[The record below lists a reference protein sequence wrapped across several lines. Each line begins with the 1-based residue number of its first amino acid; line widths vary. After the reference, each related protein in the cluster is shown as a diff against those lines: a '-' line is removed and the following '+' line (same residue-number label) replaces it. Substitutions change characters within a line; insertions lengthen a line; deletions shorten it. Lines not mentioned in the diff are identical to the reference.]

1 MNIKNTKNRMRSLLL
16 LTMLTIGLF
25 ANATETNKSD
35 SGKKGGISGTVID
48 NADGRPVEYATVALY
63 KKDNQQLIT
72 GGISDSEGFFKIKDT
87 PPGSYY
93 LTITFMGYNTITVP
107 DIKVQKDIRKIDL
120 GTINIKPNTKDIE
133 AVNVV
138 ADQASVQYKIDKKVI
153 NVSQQLTAKSGTAID
168 ILENVPSV
176 KVDIEGNVSL
186 RGSGSFTVLIDGRPT
201 VLDPSDALS
210 QIPAGAIENIEIITN
225 PSAKYEPDGAAGI
238 INIVT
243 KKNKLKGMSGIVN
256 ANVGRFDNYGGDFTI
271 DSRSEKVHFYLGG
284 DYNHRTR
291 PGELEYNRDV
301 FYNNGNDYH
310 VVSDGDFNFN
320 SQKYSLRGGVDWS
333 VSKKDIIG
341 INVRVG
347 NRDRSRLMEKNYE
360 EYFDLDLTKDIYIT
374 EDISGHGGNFYE
386 ASLNYKHTF
395 DKEKAHF
402 IEAQVITD
410 GRDSDEESENIKRF
424 TDQRIA
430 SATKSTEVG
439 PSSGLRLKLDYSQPF
454 SWGGKLEA
462 GWQSQFTLSDDY
474 NKVYNFDTVNNDYI
488 YQDQY
493 SNHTKYNRTT
503 HAAYS
508 TFGGEYGDFGYQA
521 GLRMEYTYRLL
532 EMVEKQ
538 EEFLIERPDFF
549 PTLHISYQLQQE
561 QQTMAS
567 YTRRIVRP
575 RGRQLEP
582 FVTFRDP
589 YNVYQGN
596 PELLP
601 EYVNSF
607 DLSYQKKFKK
617 KNFYSI
623 EGYYR
628 ITENKIERVMSTF
641 EDDSSMFLHTYV
653 NAGTD
658 YALGVELML
667 NFNYKKWYTTNL
679 MADFYDYRLKGT
691 LNDIAFEQHDFSW
704 NARFNNTFKAGSN
717 SRFQLDFMYQS
728 PSVRAQGTTGG
739 FFSASAAYKQD
750 FFKRKMSATLQ
761 VRDIF
766 GTWKHEYIS
775 EGQDFYQYQY
785 FKAKTPIVMLT
796 ISYKL
801 NNYRVKKGGRN
812 GGGDMDDGGGIM

>member
-1 MNIKNTKNRMRSLLL
+1 MIYMNTKIKSLILITL
-16 LTMLTIGLF
+16 LTIGIF
-25 ANATETNKSD
+25 ANASETDKSIE
-35 SGKKGGISGTVID
+35 SNKGGISGTVID
-48 NADGRPVEYATVALY
+48 NTDGRPVEYATVALY
-63 KKDNQQLIT
+63 KKADKQLVT

-87 PPGSYY
+87 PPGNYY
-93 LTITFMGYNTITVP
+93 LTITFMGYNTITIP
-107 DIKVQKDIRKIDL
+107 DIKIGKNIHKIDL

-153 NVSQQLTAKSGTAID
+153 NVSQQLTAKSGTAVD

-210 QIPAGAIENIEIITN
+210 QIPSGAIDNIEIITN
-225 PSAKYEPDGAAGI
+225 PSAKYEPDGSAGI

-243 KKNKLKGMSGIVN
+243 KKNKLNGMSGIVN

-301 FYNNGNDYH
+301 FYDDGNDYH
-310 VVSDGDFNFN
+310 VVSNGEFNFN
-320 SQKYSLRGGVDWS
+320 SQKYSIRGGIDYS
-333 VSKKDIIG
+333 ISKKDILGLNI
-341 INVRVG
+341 RVG
-347 NRDRSRLMEKNYE
+347 NRNRIRLTEKNYE
-360 EYFDLDLTKDIYIT
+360 EYFDLGSIKNFYIT
-374 EDISGHGGNFYE
+374 EDNSYRGGGFYE
-386 ASLNYKHTF
+386 ISMNYKHTF
-395 DKEKAHF
+395 NKDKNHF
-402 IEAQVITD
+402 IETQVITD
-410 GRDSDEESENIKRF
+410 KRYTGEESENIQRF

-430 SATKSTEVG
+430 SARKSTEDG
-439 PSSGLRLKLDYSQPF
+439 PSNGLRLKLDYSQPF

-462 GWQSQFTLSDDY
+462 GWQSQLTLNDDY
-474 NKVYNFDTVNNDYI
+474 NKVYEFDTITSEYV
-488 YQDQY
+488 YQDLY

-503 HAAYS
+503 HAIYS

-532 EMVEKQ
+532 ETVENNEQ
-538 EEFLIERPDFF
+538 FLIDRPDFF
-549 PTLHISYQLQQE
+549 PTMHISYKLPNE

-575 RGRQLEP
+575 RGYHLEP
-582 FVTFRDP
+582 FITYRDA

-628 ITENKIERVMSTF
+628 ITENKFERVMSTY
-641 EDDSSMFLHTYV
+641 ENDSTMFLHTYV

-667 NFNYKKWYTTNL
+667 NFNYKKWYTTNI

-691 LNDIAFEQHDFSW
+691 ISDIAFEQHDFSW

-766 GTWKHEYIS
+766 GTWKHEFIS
-775 EGQDFYQYQY
+775 KGQDFYQYTY
-785 FKAKTPIVMLT
+785 YKAKTPIIMLT

-801 NNYRVKKGGRN
+801 NNYRVKRGSRN
-812 GGGDMDDGGGIM
+812 GGGDMDDGGGVM